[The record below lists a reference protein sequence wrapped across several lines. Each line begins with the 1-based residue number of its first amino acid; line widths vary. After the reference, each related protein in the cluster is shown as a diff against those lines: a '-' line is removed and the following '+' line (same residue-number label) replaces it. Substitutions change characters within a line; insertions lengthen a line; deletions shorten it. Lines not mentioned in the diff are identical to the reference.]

1 LVAGGCGFD
10 CRGPAIIGVE
20 MITERVKRIIKA
32 TLAAICYRYDSFL
45 DHYNGPDYKF
55 LIQDYDEFLRSKI
68 KYTEEVGSFDEAR
81 DELWKKLNERGLTIW
96 D

>member
-1 LVAGGCGFD
+1 
-10 CRGPAIIGVE
+10 

-45 DHYNGPDYKF
+45 DHYNGPKYRCV
-55 LIQDYDEFLRSKI
+55 IEDYDNFLRNEI
-68 KYTEEVGSFDEAR
+68 KHTDHRGSYKEAR
-81 DELWKKLNERGLTIW
+81 NELWDEMSAMGLKIW